1 MWRQPQGPQD
11 RNRILNYVRNQQ
23 RTLCA
28 VVLGHAHKPGVVVL
42 MRSIIRLRNVSQ
54 ISVDAVPSRHFESNG
69 NSTTLFPAGR
79 RLAWVLCASQQSQ
92 RDDSPI
98 LFLIASGRE
107 LVCTLLFDGLSYSMI
122 AIPPRRPF
130 GYNSSDHACAPHI
143 FGVAFR
149 FLASNGSLSPLHF
162 KPMKWNGAVE

>member
-69 NSTTLFPAGR
+69 NSTMLFPVGR

-92 RDDSPI
+92 RDDSRPLVFKSI
-98 LFLIASGRE
+98 PYGLLLNVLGVICLLSASG
-107 LVCTLLFDGLSYSMI
+107 
-122 AIPPRRPF
+122 
-130 GYNSSDHACAPHI
+130 CAQS
-143 FGVAFR
+143 G
-149 FLASNGSLSPLHF
+149 HF
-162 KPMKWNGAVE
+162 CF